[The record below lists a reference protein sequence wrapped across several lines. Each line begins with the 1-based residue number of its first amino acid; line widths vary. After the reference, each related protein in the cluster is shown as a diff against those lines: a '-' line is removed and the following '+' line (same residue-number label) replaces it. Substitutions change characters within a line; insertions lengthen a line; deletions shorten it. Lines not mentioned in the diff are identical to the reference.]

1 MATVTKDKSTPI
13 GLTAEAVQE
22 ITVKSEV
29 SDEPTAEETTPEAS
43 EKSED

>member
-1 MATVTKDKSTPI
+1 MTTGIKDKSTPI

-22 ITVKSEV
+22 ITVKGEV
-29 SDEPTAEETTPEAS
+29 SDEPIAEETSPEAS